1 MEQKAKKY
9 SELNKYERAM
19 TNASLEQRLEAMA
32 RDLQQVALALGI
44 SIHVDS
50 TFHNWGDEPHTSA
63 NVAFIGK
70 SVTQREVKEEGS
82 LLGIIEDA
90 LGAKESPATD

>member
-9 SELNKYERAM
+9 SELNKYERAI

-32 RDLQQVALALGI
+32 NDLKQMALALGI

-50 TFHNWGDEPHTSA
+50 TFHDWADGQTTSA
-63 NVAFIGK
+63 NVAFIREA
-70 SVTQREVKEEGS
+70 VTSREVIEEGS
-82 LLGIIEDA
+82 LLGIIEEA
-90 LGAKESPATD
+90 IKKTPTEE

>member
-1 MEQKAKKY
+1 MEQKTKKY
-9 SELNKYERAM
+9 SELNAYERAM
-19 TNASLEQRLEAMA
+19 TNASIEQRLDAMA
-32 RDLQQVALALGI
+32 NELKQMALALGI

-50 TFHNWGDEPHTSA
+50 TFHNWANEQTTSA
-63 NVAFIGK
+63 NVAFIGEA
-70 SVTQREVKEEGS
+70 VTSREVGEEGS